1 MAGECARAVAD
12 DGWGVVLAV
21 DVVKAGMWRWGV
33 TAGVSTSG
41 AVIASGVEAGAI
53 GTKGEDS
60 DMAEAGRWSCWMSSW
75 K

>member
-1 MAGECARAVAD
+1 M
-12 DGWGVVLAV
+12 AV

-33 TAGVSTSG
+33 STSG
-41 AVIASGVEAGAI
+41 AVIASGGEAGAI